1 MKLEKDISDFRIQ
14 GFAPNVGVVLSGT
27 VVVKSTTVVKL
38 GKDVNIS
45 INGVSVQYLAGEGLI
60 LVPSVSY
67 IFDTSVNCHIMS

>member
-14 GFAPNVGVVLSGT
+14 GFAPNAGVVLSGT
-27 VVVKSTTVVKL
+27 VSVNSTTAVKL
-38 GKDVNIS
+38 GNDVNIS